1 MNLIKQFLYSG
12 NQRSIAYKRNTINL
26 FLLKGL
32 SLLISLLY
40 VPLLLNSLDTENYA
54 IWLTLT
60 SIVSWISMLDIG
72 LGNGLRNKLAEAM
85 ANGDEILA
93 RKYISSAYGAL
104 SIVIVLF
111 LTVFLSFALNFMS
124 WNSILNAPNIPTN
137 ELNELVAIVFISFG
151 LNFILNLLNSILLAL
166 QKPALSS
173 FVSTIGQ
180 LASLVGV
187 IICVN
192 VFNNTSLITLGAIIS
207 LMPVV
212 VLLFASIILFA
223 GSYKHIAPNFRY
235 FDKSLVKNI
244 LSLGLYFFI
253 IQIMTIFIY
262 QSNNII
268 ITHSVGN
275 EAVVEYNIASKYMFI
290 LYTLYMIIVTPLWS
304 ATTQAYVTKDH
315 SWIKDINH
323 KLNRIIV
330 LFFLVGIIMLCISPI
345 VFKIWLNNDNVCISH
360 VTTSLLLI
368 SEIFRMFYANYGYI
382 INGIG
387 KLHAQL
393 VISIILGVVYI
404 PLAIF
409 AGQTWGL
416 KGVLIMNIIVNI
428 CNALWSK
435 YQFSLLINNRATGFW
450 NK

>member
-1 MNLIKQFLYSG
+1 MSFISKFLNSG
-12 NQRSIAYKRNTINL
+12 NQRSVAYKKNTVSL

-85 ANGDEILA
+85 ANGDETLA
-93 RKYISSAYGAL
+93 RKYVSSAYGAL
-104 SIVIVLF
+104 SIVIILF
-111 LTVFLSFALNFMS
+111 ITVFLAFALNFLS
-124 WNSILNAPNIPTN
+124 WNSILNAPNVPSK
-137 ELNELVAIVFISFG
+137 ELNKLVAIVFLSFG
-151 LNFILNLLNSILLAL
+151 LHFILNLLNSILLAL
-166 QKPALSS
+166 QKPAISS
-173 FVSTIGQ
+173 LVSTTGQ
-180 LASLVGV
+180 LFSLLGV
-187 IICVN
+187 LVCVKI
-192 VFNNTSLITLGAIIS
+192 FDNTSLLTLGTIVS

-212 VLLFASIILFA
+212 VLIIASILLFI
-223 GSYKHIAPNFRY
+223 GPYKRIAPKLKC

-275 EAVVEYNIASKYMFI
+275 DAVVEYNIASKYMFV
-290 LYTLYMIIVTPLWS
+290 LYTFYMIIVTPLWS
-304 ATTQAYVTKDH
+304 ATTQAYVKKDLE
-315 SWIKDINH
+315 WIRNINR
-323 KLNRIIV
+323 KLNRIIG
-330 LFFLVGIIMLCISPI
+330 LFCIGGILMICISPV
-345 VFKIWLNNDNVCISH
+345 VFKIWLNNDEVSISLT
-360 VTTSLLLI
+360 TTSLLLI

-393 VISIILGVVYI
+393 VISITLGLLYI
-404 PLAIF
+404 PLAVF
-409 AGQTWGL
+409 AGQTLGL

-428 CNALWSK
+428 CNAFWSK
-435 YQFSLLINNRATGFW
+435 YQFSLLLNNRASSFW